1 MAKENAFVQ
10 MCFTESFKHADVEKY
25 FIQNSPAL
33 KENQRGFAD

>member
-1 MAKENAFVQ
+1 MLLFKCVLL
-10 MCFTESFKHADVEKY
+10 SLFKHADVEKY